1 MKRNTLC
8 ILVWVFSL
16 PIIFFMVKFLLV
28 RGRTPAIPEPQEIL
42 VQNDTPSPVPSSDNI
57 PPEDTQADIS
67 ADTPAPFS
75 AVPTVPDSACFTYE
89 ELGDG
94 TLRITEYD
102 ENKNT
107 RNPYQVI
114 IPSTLDGKPVSTLG
128 TQSIQ
133 AHNLMELVISD
144 GITTL
149 ENEVFASSWEPYLVV
164 LPDSVIHID
173 EKAFY
178 RKYGDILPLAISC
191 DSEASYAYGY
201 ATDNGFACQLV
212 NPVTEENAFLRDYT
226 TSCHTSHPYLCHIRE
241 EGDLYDYVVIE
252 YLDIAQQLQI
262 CMDSH
267 RYFSTSSIWDFNEF
281 AVLVLDKESGSVLQ
295 CIDSYS
301 FLDPEKISLD
311 LLPGVY
317 CQDLLSIADWNFDG
331 IPDLCLYQ
339 GYYGT
344 GADSY
349 YAIFLFDENSGLYT
363 EAREFSIDN
372 IQLRPDKQCIDS
384 GYRDGPDKHYVYRYQ
399 YIDGELTHVA
409 TLSLYDIWED
419 DSRGVGVRDERL
431 IDGEW
436 QIYREENIILEDD
449 FSDDA
454 FQAAYE
460 QLTYLYVDD
469 GYWDF

>member
-1 MKRNTLC
+1 MA
-8 ILVWVFSL
+8 F
-16 PIIFFMVKFLLV
+16 FLLIILLMV
-28 RGRTPAIPEPQEIL
+28 GFLFANSRRNVIPHPQAPL
-42 VQNDTPSPVPSSDNI
+42 AQSDTPSSVPTSDNI
-57 PPEDTQADIS
+57 PPEDTQTDVPEN
-67 ADTPAPFS
+67 TPAPFS

-89 ELGDG
+89 ELADG
-94 TLRITEYD
+94 TLRITGYD
-102 ENKNT
+102 ENQNMG
-107 RNPYQVI
+107 NPYQVI
-114 IPSTLDGKPVSTLG
+114 IPSTLNGKPVSTLG

-133 AHNLMELVISD
+133 AHHLIELVISD

-149 ENEVFASSWEPYLVV
+149 ENEVFASNWEPYLVV

-191 DSEASYAYGY
+191 DSEASYAYEY
-201 ATDNGFACQLV
+201 AMDNGFACQIV
-212 NPVTEENAFLRDYT
+212 NPVTEENAFLQDYAV
-226 TSCHTSHPYLCHIRE
+226 SCYISRPYLCHIRQ

-252 YLDIAQQLQI
+252 YLDIAKELQI
-262 CMDSH
+262 CLNSH

-281 AVLVLDKESGSVLQ
+281 AVLVLDKESGAVLQ

-301 FLDPEKISLD
+301 FLYPEKISLY
-311 LLPGVY
+311 LLSGVY
-317 CQDLLSIADWNFDG
+317 CQNLLRIADWNFDG
-331 IPDLCLYQ
+331 IPDICLYQ
-339 GYYGT
+339 GYD
-344 GADSY
+344 GAGAEFH
-349 YAIFLFDENSGLYT
+349 YAIFLFDESSGLYT
-363 EAREFSIDN
+363 EAREFPIDN
-372 IQLRPDKQCIDS
+372 IRLRPNKQCIDS
-384 GYRDGPDKHYVYRYQ
+384 GYNDGPAQHYVYRYQ

-419 DSRGVGVRDERL
+419 DSRSVGVRDERL

-436 QIYREENIILEDD
+436 QVYHEENIILKDD

>member
-1 MKRNTLC
+1 MKRKTLR
-8 ILVWVFSL
+8 ILVMSL
-16 PIIFFMVKFLLV
+16 SLLTIFLMAGFLFV
-28 RGRTPAIPEPQEIL
+28 RGRTHAIPEPQEIL
-42 VQNDTPSPVPSSDNI
+42 SQSDTSSSVPTSDNI
-57 PPEDTQADIS
+57 PPEDTQTDVPQN
-67 ADTPAPFS
+67 TPAPFQ

-89 ELGDG
+89 ELADG
-94 TLRITEYD
+94 TLRITGYD
-102 ENKNT
+102 ESKNT
-107 RNPYQVI
+107 ENPYQVI
-114 IPSTLDGKPVSTLG
+114 IPSTLGGKPVSTLG

-133 AHNLMELVISD
+133 AHNLIELVISD

-173 EKAFY
+173 EKAFS

-191 DSEASYAYGY
+191 DSEASCAYGY
-201 ATDNGFACQLV
+201 AMENGFACQLV
-212 NPVTEENAFLRDYT
+212 NPVTEENAFLRDYA
-226 TSCHTSHPYLCHIRE
+226 TSCHTSHPYLCHLRE

-281 AVLVLDKESGSVLQ
+281 AVLVLDKESGAVLQ

-317 CQDLLSIADWNFDG
+317 CQNLLSIDDWNFDG
-331 IPDLCLYQ
+331 TADLCLYQ

-344 GADSY
+344 GAENY
-349 YAIFLFDENSGLYT
+349 YAIFLFDESNRLYA
-363 EAREFSIDN
+363 EAREFPMDN
-372 IQLRPDKQCIDS
+372 IQLLPDKQCIDS
-384 GYRDGPDKHYVYRYQ
+384 AYRDGPDKHYVYRYQ
-399 YIDGELTHVA
+399 YIDGTLTHVA

-436 QIYREENIILEDD
+436 QVYREENILLDEDY
-449 FSDDA
+449 SDEAYSDA
-454 FQAAYE
+454 YK